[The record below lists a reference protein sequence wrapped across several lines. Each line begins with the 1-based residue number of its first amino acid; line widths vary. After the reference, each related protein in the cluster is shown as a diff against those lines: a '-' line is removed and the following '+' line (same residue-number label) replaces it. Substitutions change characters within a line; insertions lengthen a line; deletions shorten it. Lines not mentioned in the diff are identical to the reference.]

1 VARLRRI
8 VVRFAMTVTD
18 LYLAHQLE
26 RTEALSNKA
35 FVIARAQLD
44 PALGATWMTVAGGHA
59 LFDGIG
65 SPLTQVFGLG
75 LRDVPTE
82 ADLTRVESFF
92 DTHGA
97 DTTIELCPLAST
109 TLLQWLPARGYVPV
123 ELTSVLHRSLDAKE
137 ESAAHAKN
145 TPQVRQITPDERAEW
160 ADRSAEGWATD
171 PDFAAMIRELAWVNA
186 HSAGMHC
193 FVAEIDGRIIATGG
207 LAIHD
212 HVALLAGASTLPEF
226 RGRGAQTALQTAR
239 LRFARDT
246 GCTRAMQCAAPG
258 STSQVNAER
267 QGFQIAYTRTKWQR
281 SANHHERARITIPN
295 ANTAT
300 LYECWFDPADSGLA
314 LLRAQD
320 VQRNRDGGQLSD
332 DAVMQYSFIAHS
344 GEEAMAIHA
353 LRQGWA
359 PYLPMGEAAPCPT
372 CGSMYYPNGYGDCW
386 RCGKIG

>member
-1 VARLRRI
+1 
-8 VVRFAMTVTD
+8 MTVTD
-18 LYLAHQLE
+18 ILLAQQLE
-26 RTEALSNKA
+26 QTEALSNKA
-35 FVIARAQLD
+35 FVIARAHLD
-44 PALGATWMTVAGGHA
+44 PTIGATWMTAADAHA
-59 LFDGIG
+59 LYDGVG

-82 ADLTRVESFF
+82 ADLTRIESFF

-97 DTTIELCPLAST
+97 DTTIELCPLAAPA
-109 TLLQWLPARGYVPV
+109 LMQWLPARCYVPV
-123 ELTSVLHRSLDAKE
+123 ELTSVLHRSLDTFSDGVTERA
-137 ESAAHAKN
+137 
-145 TPQVRQITPDERAEW
+145 PQVRQITPDERAEW

-171 PDFAAMIRELAWVNA
+171 PEFAAMIRQLAWVNA
-186 HSAGMHC
+186 HSAGMYC

-226 RGRGAQTALQTAR
+226 RGRGAQTALQVAR
-239 LRFARDT
+239 LRFARDA

-281 SANHHERARITIPN
+281 SANHDERARITIPN
-295 ANTAT
+295 ANTVA
-300 LYECWFDPADSGLA
+300 LYECWFDPADNGLA
-314 LLRAQD
+314 LLREQD

-332 DAVMQYSFIAHS
+332 SAVLNYSFIAHS
-344 GEEAMAIHA
+344 GEEAMAIHT

-372 CGSMYYPNGYGDCW
+372 CGAMYYPSGYGDCW
-386 RCGKIG
+386 RCGKVG